1 MTIINSKVID
11 IIKSASFNAISNICN
26 NLIYLVI
33 LHFMAMSKSNAS
45 LNQNGISISMCI
57 VEITFGPVIQ
67 AFSNGLKQLY
77 SQFFANYNQIKGN
90 KNLLLYQSILFCIC
104 LGVILLLVLF
114 FIYDHILRFMNYDEE
129 VISMTYI
136 GIIYVL
142 ISRMILV
149 NYEFIRAQL
158 IGLKVFGPFAIFQSV
173 AFGLVAFLCLIYS
186 FYRDIGIHEAGFFM
200 ILHEIIKIVLLSFYI
215 LQQREQKKK
224 VQLQTSLL
232 NSDHNL
238 INQEDDQ
245 NCRFSITQIIQQKQK
260 MYDLLMYIRPLILTL
275 YIEYTFFNTSVIL
288 SGRYSKDYIV
298 PAVCFSITNN
308 LILKGILG
316 LAESAISFCGS
327 SFAAK
332 NFENTKEYLRYT
344 IVILLSYEATFIIFL
359 ITFSDIWARCFSLD
373 QNIIDNIQFY
383 KYLYLITVPIDGTQI
398 LLAAYLQV
406 LEKKVFVS
414 KVALFS
420 YIFVG
425 IPLMFILGDLSG
437 LKLGGLWL
445 AIGLSNSINLFNYIK
460 QINNIDYVLQYSIAQ
475 KNQQM
480 NGTCSSI
487 SDEIQNIELSP
498 ILSSQK
504 QEK

>member
-1 MTIINSKVID
+1 MNSKVTD
-11 IIKSASFNAISNICN
+11 IIKSASFNAISNLCN

-33 LHFMAMSKSNAS
+33 LHFMALNKNNAS

-77 SQFFANYNQIKGN
+77 SQFYANYSQIKGN
-90 KNLLLYQSILFCIC
+90 KNLLLYQSISFCIC
-104 LGVILLLVLF
+104 LGVVLLFALF

-136 GIIYVL
+136 GIVYLL

-158 IGLKVFGPFAIFQSV
+158 IGLKVFGPFAVFQSV
-173 AFGLVAFLCLIYS
+173 AFGLVAFVCLIYS
-186 FYRDIGIHEAGFFM
+186 LYRDIGIHEAGFFM
-200 ILHEIIKIVLLSFYI
+200 ILHELVKIILLSIYI
-215 LQQREQKKK
+215 LQEREQNN
-224 VQLQTSLL
+224 VELHSQL
-232 NSDHNL
+232 L
-238 INQEDDQ
+238 ISGDNQINEEDNQ
-245 NCRFSITQIIQQKQK
+245 NYRFNFSQIIQEKQK
-260 MYDLLMYIRPLILTL
+260 MYDLLLYIRPLILTL

-316 LAESAISFCGS
+316 LSESAISFCGS

-332 NFENTKEYLRYT
+332 NFESTKQYLRYT
-344 IVILLSYEATFIIFL
+344 TIILLSYEAAFIICL
-359 ITFSDIWARCFSLD
+359 ITFSNLWARCFSLD

-383 KYLYLITVPIDGTQI
+383 KYLYLVTVPIDGTQI

-445 AIGLSNSINLFNYIK
+445 AIGISNSINLYNYIK
-460 QINNIDYVLQYSIAQ
+460 QIKNIDYDLQYKIAQ

-480 NGTCSSI
+480 NRTCSSI
-487 SDEIQNIELSP
+487 SDEIQQVEL
-498 ILSSQK
+498 IQVVSSQK
-504 QEK
+504 QEM

>member
-1 MTIINSKVID
+1 MIVINSKVID
-11 IIKSASFNAISNICN
+11 IIKSASFNAISNLCN

-33 LHFMAMSKSNAS
+33 LHFMALSKNNAS

-104 LGVILLLVLF
+104 LGVILLFVLF
-114 FIYDHILRFMNYDEE
+114 FTCDHILRFMNYDEE
-129 VISMTYI
+129 IISMTYV
-136 GIIYVL
+136 GIVYLI
-142 ISRMILV
+142 ISRMLLV

-158 IGLKVFGPFAIFQSV
+158 IGLKLFGPFAVFQST
-173 AFGLVAFLCLIYS
+173 AFGLATFICLIYS
-186 FYRDIGIHEAGFFM
+186 FYSDIGIHEAGFFM
-200 ILHEIIKIVLLSFYI
+200 ILHEIIKIFLLSIYI
-215 LQQREQKKK
+215 LQQREQKK
-224 VQLQTSLL
+224 VLSQTSLL
-232 NSDHNL
+232 NSDENQ
-238 INQEDDQ
+238 INQEEDQ
-245 NCRFSITQIIQQKQK
+245 NCRFNLSQIIQEKQK
-260 MYDLLMYIRPLILTL
+260 MYDLLLYVRPLILTL

-298 PAVCFSITNN
+298 SAVCFSITNN

-316 LAESAISFCGS
+316 LSESAISFCGS

-332 NFENTKEYLRYT
+332 NFESTKQYLRYT
-344 IVILLSYEATFIIFL
+344 IVILLSYEAVFIICL
-359 ITFSDIWARCFSLD
+359 ITFSNLWARCFTLD

-445 AIGLSNSINLFNYIK
+445 AIGISNSINLYKYIQ
-460 QINNIDYVLQYSIAQ
+460 QIQNIDYDLQFGIAQ

-480 NGTCSSI
+480 NGTCSSK
-487 SDEIQNIELSP
+487 SDEIQQIELSP

-504 QEK
+504 YEK